1 MNESD
6 TGIIAGIVV
15 GCVAALF
22 ILSVVVGFIRH
33 RRNRNVHE
41 SVGSSSRGDTTSF
54 GWLLRSTQRKLFQG
68 PRFGSAD
75 EVVALTTYS
84 PRAPSVTPTESSYT
98 PSLLPP
104 PTGLS
109 DKELARMRAESLVPR
124 PTSAYMGSSGF
135 HFDDVPVATINSEKV
150 ATIPPS
156 DNQGL

>member
-1 MNESD
+1 M
-6 TGIIAGIVV
+6 
-15 GCVAALF
+15 CVNLSGRHPEETQH
-22 ILSVVVGFIRH
+22 LSVGF
-33 RRNRNVHE
+33 
-41 SVGSSSRGDTTSF
+41 SGAPGGSCFKVLD
-54 GWLLRSTQRKLFQG
+54 LG
-68 PRFGSAD
+68 PPTKWWHS
-75 EVVALTTYS
+75 LPTP
-84 PRAPSVTPTESSYT
+84 PRAPSVAPTEGSYT

>member
-1 MNESD
+1 MGTKSNESY
-6 TGIIAGIVV
+6 TGIVAGIVV

-22 ILSVVVGFIRH
+22 TLSVVVGFIRH
-33 RRNRNVHE
+33 RRNRHVRE
-41 SVGSSSRGDTTSF
+41 SVGSSSRGGTTSF
-54 GWLLRSTQRKLFQG
+54 GWLLGSTRRKLFQD

-84 PRAPSVTPTESSYT
+84 SRASVTPTESSYT

-104 PTGLS
+104 PIGLS

-135 HFDDVPVATINSEKV
+135 HFDDVPVATIDSE
-150 ATIPPS
+150 
-156 DNQGL
+156 